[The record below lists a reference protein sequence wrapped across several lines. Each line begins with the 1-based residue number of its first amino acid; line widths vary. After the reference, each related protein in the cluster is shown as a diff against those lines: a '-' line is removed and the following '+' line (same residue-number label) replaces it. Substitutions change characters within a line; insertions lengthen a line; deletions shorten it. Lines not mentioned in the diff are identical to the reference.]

1 MAEKFLDKV
10 GAALESAA
18 RETEKAARIGK
29 LKLDKLALERDRSRL
44 FTKLGK
50 KVYRLMEE
58 GKEVGPETQ
67 EVEKFREEIKITE
80 KLIETKVLEIERVK
94 SGE

>member
-10 GAALESAA
+10 GAALETAA

-29 LKLDKLALERDRSRL
+29 LKLDKLALERERDRL

-50 KVYRLMEE
+50 KAYRLLEE
-58 GKEVGPETQ
+58 GKEVSPEAPD
-67 EVEKFREEIKITE
+67 VEKFREEIKKIE
-80 KLIETKVLEIERVK
+80 KSIESKLIEIEGVK
-94 SGE
+94 KE

>member
-18 RETEKAARIGK
+18 KETEKAARIGK
-29 LKLDKLALERDRSRL
+29 LKLDRIALERERDRL

-50 KVYRLMEE
+50 KVYQLLED
-58 GKEVGPETQ
+58 GKEVSAEVPEVTRFM
-67 EVEKFREEIKITE
+67 EDVKKAEKNIELKVIKIE
-80 KLIETKVLEIERVK
+80 ELKKE
-94 SGE
+94 